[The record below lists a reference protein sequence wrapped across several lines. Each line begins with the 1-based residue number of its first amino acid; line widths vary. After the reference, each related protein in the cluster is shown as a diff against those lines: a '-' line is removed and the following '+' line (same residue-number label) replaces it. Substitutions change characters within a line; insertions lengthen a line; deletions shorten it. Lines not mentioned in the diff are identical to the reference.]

1 MSAPR
6 MVIGGVM
13 DDVEGKVTI
22 APTVLTAIVRQT
34 VVEQRGVSRLAAL
47 PAKMRGLLAGAASD
61 EGIFIAVTD
70 EGVRVELHVVAE
82 SGRNMLKLGAEL
94 QNNITR
100 AMEEMV
106 GMRVSAVDVFIDDV
120 ALPEVAA
127 ETPETR

>member
-1 MSAPR
+1 MSALG

-22 APTVLTAIVRQT
+22 APTVLTAIAKQT
-34 VVEQRGVSRLAAL
+34 AVEQRGVSRLAAL
-47 PAKMRGLLAGAASD
+47 PAKMRGLLAGAASE

-106 GMRVSAVDVFIDDV
+106 GMRVAAVDVFIDDV
-120 ALPEVAA
+120 ALPAA
-127 ETPETR
+127 TDESQEPR